1 MPSLSQC
8 IERNR
13 THSEHSYVLL
23 AKLTLPDGEEIRLA
37 RNPHSLVYPENKGV
51 QQYVEQAAS
60 VLSITNTD
68 AEYVA
73 VSITGEFSGSILFQQ
88 LQDGTWHTV
97 ETFITASSSTYA
109 ALPDTQYRLY
119 AATLEAGRPFCALA
133 EHGGLWQA
141 LDFLPG
147 DIEESDSYETR
158 GLSLSIGNGGG
169 VMQPY
174 LEQLDAWRKQHGNEF
189 VKVQLLVV
197 NTGLL
202 DDPEPVGEWH
212 FVDDGISLPA
222 PMDKCEIKLG
232 IDDVGTAPIPARNIN
247 RDFCHWRNSEQC
259 PFYAVCNHTLAMCR
273 ADYNRS
279 EYIGAFPTVEQ
290 GGVYG

>member
-23 AKLTLPDGEEIRLA
+23 AKLTLPDGDEIRLA
-37 RNPHSLVYPENKGV
+37 RNPHSLVFPSNKGV
-51 QQYVEQAAS
+51 QQYVEQVAD
-60 VLSITNTD
+60 VLALTNTN
-68 AEYVA
+68 AEYVEA
-73 VSITGEFSGSILFQQ
+73 SVTGEFTGEILFQQ
-88 LQDGTWHTV
+88 LQGGTWHTI
-97 ETFITASSSTYA
+97 ETFVAPSSSTFA
-109 ALPDTQYRLY
+109 ALPNTQYRLY
-119 AATLEAGRPFCALA
+119 VSRLDAGKPFCVLA
-133 EHGGLWQA
+133 DQGGLWQA
-141 LDFLPG
+141 MDFLPG

-174 LEQLDAWRKQHGNEF
+174 LEQLDAWRKLHGNEF
-189 VKVQLLVV
+189 VQISLLVV

-202 DDPEPVGEWH
+202 DDPDPVGEWH
-212 FVDDGISLPA
+212 FIDDGISLPA

-232 IDDVGTAPIPARNIN
+232 IDDVGTAPIPARAIN
-247 RDFCHWRNSEQC
+247 RDFCHWRTAEQC
-259 PFYAVCNHTLAMCR
+259 QYYALCNHTLAMCR

>member
-23 AKLTLPDGEEIRLA
+23 AKLILPDGEEIRLA
-37 RNPHSLVYPENKGV
+37 RNPHSLVYPSALGS
-51 QQYVEQAAS
+51 QA
-60 VLSITNTD
+60 VFETGGDKLSITNTD
-68 AEYVA
+68 AAYVEFS
-73 VSITGEFSGSILFQQ
+73 VTGEFDGTLVFQQ
-88 LQDGTWHTV
+88 LVDGAWYTI
-97 ETFITASSSTYA
+97 ETIVSATSSTYGA
-109 ALPDTQYRLY
+109 TANTQYRLI
-119 AATLEAGRPFCALA
+119 AVFINESTPHCALS
-133 EHGGLWQA
+133 EKGGTWQA
-141 LDFLPG
+141 VDFLPG

-174 LEQLDAWRKQHGNEF
+174 LEQLDAWRKLHGNEF
-189 VKVQLLVV
+189 VQIRLLVV

-212 FVDDGISLPA
+212 FIDDGISLPA

-232 IDDVGTAPIPARNIN
+232 IDDVGTAPIPARAIN
-247 RDFCHWRNSEQC
+247 RDFCHWRTAEQC
-259 PFYAVCNHTLAMCR
+259 QYYALCNHTLAMCR